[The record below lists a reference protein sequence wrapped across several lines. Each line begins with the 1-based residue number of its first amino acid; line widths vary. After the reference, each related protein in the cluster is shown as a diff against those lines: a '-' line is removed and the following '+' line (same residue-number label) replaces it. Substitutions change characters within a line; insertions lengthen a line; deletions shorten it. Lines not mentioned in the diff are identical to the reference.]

1 MHWDLGEQNNTYTVM
16 PLNLCTI
23 YYLSV
28 TSISPTQSPPWHSIK
43 RKTNIDAWLCRCI
56 GTLVEGAF
64 DTVCTAIG
72 YGEGVGNAKPSKAVA
87 SQVHDS
93 ESCGL
98 FRKVIT

>member
-1 MHWDLGEQNNTYTVM
+1 MYRDSN
-16 PLNLCTI
+16 
-23 YYLSV
+23 
-28 TSISPTQSPPWHSIK
+28 
-43 RKTNIDAWLCRCI
+43 
-56 GTLVEGAF
+56 VEGAF